1 MADVK
6 VRVTFNAEAVEQ
18 GLLKQHKKAQY
29 EMSMQALKD
38 CNYYCKQ
45 DQDGLISSSIMH
57 SDLENGILRWQ
68 TPYARMQYYL
78 DNTRTGKNEHAR
90 KMWAH
95 EAASKHKEDWRLI
108 YDKVFKGG
116 R

>member
-6 VRVTFNAEAVEQ
+6 VKVTFNMNAVEER
-18 GLLKQHKKAQY
+18 LLKQHKKAQY
-29 EMSMQALKD
+29 EMSIQALKD

-45 DQDGLISSSIMH
+45 DQDGLIDSSIIH
-57 SDLENGILRWQ
+57 SDLENGVLKWQ
-68 TPYARMQYYL
+68 TPYAKKQYYL
-78 DNTRTGKNEHAR
+78 DNTRTDKNTNAQ

-95 EAASKHKEDWRLI
+95 KAASVHQKDWLLI
-108 YDKVFKGG
+108 YDKTFKGG